1 MIINIANRIQE
12 LKDARESSEGSAPHV
27 IVNALAGTGKTF
39 TLMVGVLQQFL
50 PQRTVAKGLGFK
62 PVPSPEQRAVWDLLG
77 IEDPRF
83 VTYIAFNKSI
93 VVEFSEKWAWGVE
106 ALQRRDVSL
115 GFSTVHS
122 LGFRACCQAYNL
134 SFRNVNQ
141 WKTRNLLEDETGMDS
156 RQLFKERP
164 TFIQAIEALVSKIKI
179 NLVDPDP
186 ENLDRL
192 AVHYEIPLNGD
203 REDVFKMV
211 PTLLE
216 RSRTEL
222 NEIDFDDQ
230 LWLPVVNDL
239 PVRQSD
245 LLLVDEGQDLNRCQ
259 QELAMKAGKR
269 IVLVGDVNQAIYGF
283 AGADVDSIPNMKGFL
298 ASTPRG
304 VKEVP
309 LTVTRRC
316 GKAIVR
322 EAQQDV
328 PAFEAH
334 ESNGEGLVRRL
345 EADKVQT
352 EADDKDLVL
361 CRTNAPLIGFA
372 FARLRAGKKVNI
384 QGRDIG
390 SGLKAMLKKS
400 KAKDVNGFLDW
411 LEDFY
416 STEQD
421 RLAKR
426 KNPSEDALVALQDK
440 VECLRIF
447 SEGALTLDEVSK
459 NIDKLFQGRK
469 CPSCGWTFNDND
481 TVCTNRK
488 KGCEGTPLVRPEGV
502 LCSSI
507 HRAKGL
513 EADRV
518 FILHPELIPHPM
530 AKTDWA
536 VRQEYNLR
544 YVARTR
550 AIQELVYVDGAVE
563 EQF

>member
-1 MIINIANRIQE
+1 MVKISQRIKE
-12 LKDARESSEGSAPHV
+12 LKTAREAQQGSAPHV
-27 IVNALAGTGKTF
+27 IVKALAGTGKTF
-39 TLMVGVLQQFL
+39 SLIVGVGQTVL
-50 PQRTVAKGLGFK
+50 PERTIAKGVGFR
-62 PVPSPEQRAVWDLLG
+62 PIPSPEQQAVWDLLKM
-77 IEDPRF
+77 ESPRF
-83 VTYIAFNKSI
+83 ITYIAFNKSI
-93 VVEFSEKWAWGVE
+93 VVEFGEKWAWMTE
-106 ALQRRDVSL
+106 ALQRRNVSL

-122 LGFRACCQAYNL
+122 LGFRACCQAYDL
-134 SFRNVNQ
+134 TFRNINQ
-141 WKTRNLLEDETGMDS
+141 WKTRNILEKELGQDVREV
-156 RQLFKERP
+156 FNERP
-164 TFIQAIEALVSKIKI
+164 VFVQACEALTSKVKI

-186 ENLDRL
+186 ESLDKL
-192 AVHYEIPLNGD
+192 ATHYEIALEGD
-203 REDVFKMV
+203 REEVFEMV
-211 PTLLE
+211 PKLIE
-216 RSRTEL
+216 RSRTDL

-283 AGADVDSIPNMKGFL
+283 AGADVDSIPNMTGFL

-304 VKEVP
+304 VQEVP

-322 EAQQDV
+322 EAQEDV
-328 PAFEAH
+328 PAFKAH
-334 ESNGEGLVRRL
+334 ETNGEGEVKRID
-345 EADKVQT
+345 ADKVQT
-352 EADDKDLVL
+352 VADDKDLVL
-361 CRTNAPLIGFA
+361 CRVNAPLIGFA

-384 QGRDIG
+384 QGRNIG
-390 SGLKAMLKKS
+390 AGLKSLIKKS
-400 KAKDVNGFLDW
+400 KAKDVDAFLSW
-411 LEDFY
+411 LEDFL
-416 STEQD
+416 STEMD
-421 RLAKR
+421 RLSKR
-426 KNPSEDALVALQDK
+426 KNPSEEAKVALKDK
-440 VECLRIF
+440 VECLRVF
-447 SEGALTLDEVSK
+447 SEGALTIKEINE
-459 NIDKLFQGRK
+459 NIDKLFQGKK
-469 CPSCGWTFNDND
+469 CPSCGRTFNDHD

-488 KGCEGTPLVRPEGV
+488 GGCEGTKLVRPEGV
-502 LCSSI
+502 LASSI

-550 AIQELVYVDGAVE
+550 AIKELVYVDGAVAE
-563 EQF
+563 